1 MSRIMTERKTKRRKN
16 RKTRNKKTKKT
27 KKVRGGKSK
36 KSLGWEKKVENVI
49 TNKSKETHYS
59 YLCKYFYKNEDDK
72 RTYDTHLI
80 TTDDPEF
87 EGDDKYLAD
96 AIAKENDKEK
106 RKRLMKIQASKEK
119 FVESIQKR
127 IANILKEREEEKAR
141 KAGEEADLNAL
152 VEGKKAKKADEQ
164 ELNQQLDIASKNA
177 EVQKQKAEEL
187 LRKREVERE
196 AEEKAEREAEEKA
209 RREAEAEEKARRE
222 TEEKAKAKQNFK
234 NIIEKQII
242 TNETKKNLKKA
253 TENTIKQAEE
263 AKQKRETREREA
275 AEKQNI
281 INNGLFGEYE
291 TTDGKTKYFLIN
303 PYDLDAKCD
312 PKDNKDDDDFID
324 PVIKSDLNGSNIIQ
338 IGKHCYNINSVIKG
352 FNTRSV
358 NSNFPSRM
366 GLNRINYNKA
376 DEPKSLKSIIGKTDW
391 FNTPYTVRDVK
402 YLANF
407 ITKLLEKGEDPFA
420 PPE

>member
-1 MSRIMTERKTKRRKN
+1 MSRIMTERKT
-16 RKTRNKKTKKT
+16 RNKKTKSKKTRKNKT

-127 IANILKEREEEKAR
+127 IANILKEREEEAAR

-164 ELNQQLDIASKNA
+164 ELQENERLAVENKKKQEEAAGQTPTEVPLVENAIDCNVNPEKCENATQATDVINTSDIPIADIATKNTSILSKWNPFA
-177 EVQKQKAEEL
+177 
-187 LRKREVERE
+187 
-196 AEEKAEREAEEKA
+196 
-209 RREAEAEEKARRE
+209 
-222 TEEKAKAKQNFK
+222 
-234 NIIEKQII
+234 
-242 TNETKKNLKKA
+242 KKNKKVPLA
-253 TENTIKQAEE
+253 NVVNPIPV
-263 AKQKRETREREA
+263 
-275 AEKQNI
+275 
-281 INNGLFGEYE
+281 G
-291 TTDGKTKYFLIN
+291 TTQDIFHGVDTN
-303 PYDLDAKCD
+303 
-312 PKDNKDDDDFID
+312 
-324 PVIKSDLNGSNIIQ
+324 Q
-338 IGKHCYNINSVIKG
+338 
-352 FNTRSV
+352 RW
-358 NSNFPSRM
+358 
-366 GLNRINYNKA
+366 NRI
-376 DEPKSLKSIIGKTDW
+376 EEERRQLPLRIPKRL
-391 FNTPYTVRDVK
+391 
-402 YLANF
+402 
-407 ITKLLEKGEDPFA
+407 
-420 PPE
+420 